1 MTETEFDKYVKDLLY
16 NAQEEV
22 SPRVWEGVAA
32 GLPARRRV
40 VPFWGWAAT
49 VAASAAAVVAAVILL
64 HTAPSSA
71 VSPSTSAL
79 TAPVAAVYTPV
90 EVYELPMAPERKQ
103 PQPVEQRIAV
113 REEAIP
119 SVSLLSGRVEA
130 AAPGALRQRKMQAAG
145 EEDARLMDLL
155 AFSEDHPQLSGRGL
169 SLVADGSLQ
178 GNQRG
183 NIGSGSFR
191 RPFSAPPV
199 GAGEGIY
206 NETPETSFMLPFSV
220 GLGVRYNFTSRWAV
234 GTGIRYTNLSRTFVA
249 DFVSR
254 DGIIVPQT
262 DIDNHQHWFGIPV
275 NLYYDIVN
283 TGRWRV
289 HAFAGGAA
297 ELLMANSFLIHYSP
311 KDLHYERKGTVPQWS
326 VAAGLGVEFRVTSR
340 VGLYIDPHFRY
351 YFDAG
356 QQPRSL
362 RTIQPLRF
370 DIEGGIRFSFGRQ

>member
-49 VAASAAAVVAAVILL
+49 VAASAAAVVAAVVLL
-64 HTAPSSA
+64 HTASSSA

-90 EVYELPMAPERKQ
+90 EVYELPMAPVRKQ
-103 PQPVEQRIAV
+103 PQPVEQRVAV

-130 AAPGALRQRKMQAAG
+130 AAPGALRQRKMQAA
-145 EEDARLMDLL
+145 ARLMDLL

-234 GTGIRYTNLSRTFVA
+234 GTGIRYTNLIRTFVA

-370 DIEGGIRFSFGRQ
+370 DIEAGIRFSFGRQ